1 MRVKFEL
8 IQSLKAVVAML
19 IIFGHIGAVM
29 YEKLNYNF
37 LSIHHLGRTG
47 GVDFFFMLSGFL
59 IYYVYQKDIGKNKR
73 NQFLTKRAIR
83 IYPLLW
89 FFTLISLPV
98 YFLVPSFGGGNETE
112 VDMIIKSLIL
122 YPQHQPVLGAT
133 WSLSHVILFYLLFAL
148 TIKKPVLGKTIAIL
162 WATSIIVL
170 WIVSPSFISNYYEV
184 KFIFSPH
191 NLEFLLGAL
200 ASHLTLKY
208 KIKYGELF
216 LLMGVAGFIF
226 TWTNT
231 LKNLIPLDITIGY
244 SLASLCIILGAYSI
258 DSQQKV
264 KINKVIDVFG
274 NSSYSIIITNLP
286 FIIFFAKVFDVL
298 NIFKL
303 IGYVPS
309 IVILILLTMIGGVT
323 VHLLI
328 ENPLSALLKKKLIK
342 AKGQKYTSTIN
353 KTA

>member
-29 YEKLNYNF
+29 YEKLDYDF
-37 LSIHHLGRTG
+37 LSIYHLGRTG

-59 IYYVYQKDIGKNKR
+59 IYYVYQKDIGQNRR
-73 NQFLTKRAIR
+73 NQFLVKRVIR

-98 YFLVPSFGGGNETE
+98 YFLVPSFGGGHETE
-112 VDMIIKSLIL
+112 IGMIVKSLTL

-133 WSLSHVILFYLLFAL
+133 WSLSHVILFYLLFSL
-148 TIKKPVLGKTIAIL
+148 TIKKPLLGKIVGAVWAVTIL
-162 WATSIIVL
+162 VWWII
-170 WIVSPSFISNYYEV
+170 SPDFLPSVYEV
-184 KFIFSPH
+184 NFIFSPH
-191 NLEFLLGAL
+191 NLEFLLGAM
-200 ASHLTLKY
+200 ASHLTLKC
-208 KIKYGELF
+208 KIRYGELF
-216 LLMGVAGFIF
+216 LLVGILGFIS

-231 LKNLIPLDITIGY
+231 LKDIIPLDITIGY
-244 SLASLCIILGAYSI
+244 SLSSLCIILGAYSI

-264 KINKVIDVFG
+264 KINKLIDVFG

-298 NIFKL
+298 NIFEL
-303 IGYVPS
+303 IGYTPA
-309 IVILILLTMIGGVT
+309 IIILILLTMIGGVT

-328 ENPLSALLKKKLIK
+328 ENPLSSFLKKKLIK
-342 AKGQKYTSTIN
+342 PKVQKNASPVN
-353 KTA
+353 QTA

>member
-226 TWTNT
+226 TWINT

-309 IVILILLTMIGGVT
+309 IVILILLTMIGGIT

>member
-29 YEKLNYNF
+29 YEKLDYDF
-37 LSIHHLGRTG
+37 LSIYHLGRTG

-59 IYYVYQKDIGKNKR
+59 IYYVYHKDIGQHRK
-73 NQFLTKRAIR
+73 NQFLMKRVIR
-83 IYPLLW
+83 IYPLVW
-89 FFTLISLPV
+89 FFTLVSLPI
-98 YFLVPSFGGGNETE
+98 YFLVPSFGGGHETE
-112 VDMIIKSLIL
+112 LGMIIKSLIL

-133 WSLSHVILFYLLFAL
+133 WSLSHVILFYLLFTL
-148 TIKKPVLGKTIAIL
+148 TIKKPVLGKTIAAL

-170 WIVSPSFISNYYEV
+170 WIVSPSFISSYYEV

-216 LLMGVAGFIF
+216 LVAGVAGFIC

-231 LKNLIPLDITIGY
+231 LKDLIPLDITIGY
-244 SLASLCIILGAYSI
+244 SLSSLCIILGTYSI
-258 DSQQKV
+258 DSQQKI

-298 NIFKL
+298 NVFEL
-303 IGYVPS
+303 IGYTPA
-309 IVILILLTMIGGVT
+309 IIILILLTVIGGVT

-328 ENPLSALLKKKLIK
+328 ENPLSSFLKKKLIK
-342 AKGQKYTSTIN
+342 AKVQKN
-353 KTA
+353 APPVNQTA